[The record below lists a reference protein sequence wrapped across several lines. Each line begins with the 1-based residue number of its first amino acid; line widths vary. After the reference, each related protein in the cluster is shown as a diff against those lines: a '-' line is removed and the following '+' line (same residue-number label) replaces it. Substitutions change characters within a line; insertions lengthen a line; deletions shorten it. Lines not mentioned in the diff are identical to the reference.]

1 MIRNLWMRG
10 VAASGFA
17 VTALAASTFAQNPA
31 PRPAPAPAAAPAPAP
46 AQAAAAPAP
55 RGQVAQHEAG
65 DLPGPIDSLQDLQD
79 TGKML
84 FKLADLNND
93 NLISQKEAIDAGN
106 LLVGGF
112 FFRADTNGDG
122 TVSQEE
128 ARQARDSL
136 LQQKPILRAIL
147 EGAKEEKGGA
157 PGGASRSPGDAI
169 RGIGQLL
176 DANQDKQL
184 QASEVRRA
192 VETSVQSFY
201 QTADTNRDGQLSP
214 SELNAAMV
222 GMARSAAQAAFM
234 AADTDHNGSI
244 SKEEFDKSFEKP
256 LHALFNA
263 VDTNH
268 DGQISQ
274 EEAQAA
280 RRTLMAQVRLLQVPE
295 PANAAGNPIRT
306 GQTPAETAPIPN
318 FGVPRAG
325 QSGAAP
331 QPEPAPA
338 AGRAPAQPRSR

>member
-1 MIRNLWMRG
+1 MTWNLWMRG
-10 VAASGFA
+10 IAASGFA
-17 VTALAASTFAQNPA
+17 VAAMAASTFAQNPA
-31 PRPAPAPAAAPAPAP
+31 PRAVPAP
-46 AQAAAAPAP
+46 AQAAPAQ
-55 RGQVAQHEAG
+55 GGHVAQHEPG

-112 FFRADTNGDG
+112 FFRADANGDG
-122 TVSQEE
+122 VVSQEE

-136 LQQKPILRAIL
+136 LQQKPLLRAVL
-147 EGAKEEKGGA
+147 EGAKEDKGGA
-157 PGGASRSPGDAI
+157 GGGASNSPGNAI
-169 RGIGQLL
+169 RGIGRLL
-176 DANQDKQL
+176 DSNQDKQL
-184 QASEVRRA
+184 QAGEVRKA

-214 SELNAAMV
+214 SEVNAAML

-244 SKEEFDKSFEKP
+244 SREEFDKSFEKP

-263 VDTNH
+263 VDTNN

-274 EEAQAA
+274 QEAQAA
-280 RRTLMAQVRLLQVPE
+280 RRILMAQVRMLQVPE
-295 PANAAGNPIRT
+295 PGNAPRNVIQSGR
-306 GQTPAETAPIPN
+306 PAAESVPIPN
-318 FGVPRAG
+318 FGT
-325 QSGAAP
+325 
-331 QPEPAPA
+331 PA
-338 AGRAPAQPRSR
+338 AGRPANAPPPEAAPPPGGATQPRNR